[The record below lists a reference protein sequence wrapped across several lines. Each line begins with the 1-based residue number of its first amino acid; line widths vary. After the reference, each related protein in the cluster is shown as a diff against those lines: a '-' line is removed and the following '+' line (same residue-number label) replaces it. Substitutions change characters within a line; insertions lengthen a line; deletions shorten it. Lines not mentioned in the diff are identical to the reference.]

1 MRQERSQVISLR
13 TEEAPTAA
21 SPHSW
26 LRVNTWVRVKNID
39 KIQSLLDADGK
50 TEGLLFMAE
59 MERFCGR
66 TLRVQSLADRVCN
79 AGFRRLDRVCY
90 LQDCR
95 CSGEAHC
102 RCQAACLLFWHEDW
116 LEPADGPE
124 MPERLFITN
133 ACFCLPTCTDLNA
146 QTCTCQMTELQA
158 IGTEL
163 PMPGPL
169 HYLQRGLSGRLSCFQ
184 TRYLIRWALD
194 AALLSACKR
203 LSPRSKSTV
212 APCSEFQPGDMVRV
226 RSRFEILRTISRRGT
241 NRGLAVTPDMLRYC
255 GRTFRIASRVT
266 RIIDAESRKLKIL
279 KNECYVLAGVV
290 CAGGRLGCT
299 REQLYYWRGIWLEK
313 VQEQ

>member
-1 MRQERSQVISLR
+1 MCQQKSQVISL
-13 TEEAPTAA
+13 TDGKAPTAA
-21 SPHSW
+21 SQHSW
-26 LRVNTWVRVKNID
+26 LRVNAWVRVKSIRE
-39 KIQSLLDADGK
+39 IERLLDDAGK

-124 MPERLFITN
+124 LPERYSTN
-133 ACFCLPTCTDLNA
+133 AYFCLPTCTELNC

-169 HYLQRGLSGRLSCFQ
+169 HYLQRCLSGKLSCFQ
-184 TRYLIRWALD
+184 ARYLIRWALD
-194 AALLSACKR
+194 AALLAACKR
-203 LSPRSKSTV
+203 LCPPSKSI
-212 APCSEFQPGDMVRV
+212 APCSEFQAGDMVRV

-241 NRGLAVTPDMLRYC
+241 HKGLAVTPDMLRYC
-255 GRTFRIASRVT
+255 GKTFRIASRVT

-299 REQLYYWRGIWLEK
+299 REQLYYWRGVWLER
-313 VQEQ
+313 VQG